1 MEAKEAKLFHQL
13 KKVKSQYE
21 NYTSVTKYTAVIDCI
36 IHVGDLEKITVSRI
50 VQSLEA
56 LYGDEVT
63 NQNKQLKDLIYE
75 RFHKYQS
82 YKEFSDNTEPEVKK
96 RKLNKKDTE
105 KPKKK
110 SNKSKKKSK
119 EPVDG
124 ESKKTGGLDRKV
136 YVGPKLAELIGK
148 INQET
153 NELWN
158 RKEITSHVWK
168 YVKNNNLQNPKD
180 GREVLVQKDE
190 KFAQLFPSDMQT
202 LSMFTMQKYLQKQI
216 SNDENHVFES

>member
-21 NYTSVTKYTAVIDCI
+21 NYTSVTKYTAIIDCI

-82 YKEFSDNTEPEVKK
+82 YKDSSDNTEPEVKK

-168 YVKNNNLQNPKD
+168 YVKNNKLQNPKD

>member
-13 KKVKSQYE
+13 KKAKSQYE
-21 NYTSVTKYTAVIDCI
+21 NYTSVTKYTAIIDCI

-82 YKEFSDNTEPEVKK
+82 YKEFLDNTEPEVKK